1 MAVFNLLSSVAG
13 FVKVRFLIDKA
24 VIDNMVFRLHY
35 RITSA
40 ILFVCC
46 ILCTTN
52 SLIGDPIS
60 CIADSSLPGHVI
72 NTYCWITSTFT
83 LPHQQGKPVGT
94 HVAHPGVGTYV
105 EGENETRYHSYYQWV
120 PFMLFFQG
128 LLFYVPH
135 WIWKNWEEGKVRM
148 ISDGMRGSMI
158 CTKDDRRDRQS
169 RLVQYM
175 LDTLH
180 LHNTYAA
187 GYFMCEAL
195 NFINVVGNI
204 FFVDVFLGGAFL
216 KYGTDVVR
224 YSGLNQENRTDPMI
238 AVFPRVTKCT
248 FHKFGPSAIEVGVCH
263 KTVLHILHDI
273 LGYRK
278 TAACW
283 IPHTVSEVQQWQRYA
298 IAQDLLLDQYQK
310 EGTIQKH
317 DTLCVLAL
325 NILNEKIYIFLWFWF
340 IFLSVLSGLALL
352 YSTVIVVLPSIRET
366 ILKRRFRFGTP
377 AGVSAVVDKTQVGD
391 FLLLHLLGQNMNMVV
406 FGEILDE
413 LSRRLNDYM
422 HNNVPT
428 APSTMEM
435 SPIYPSKEKFPKE
448 TEA

>member
-1 MAVFNLLSSVAG
+1 MAVFNLLSSLAG

-40 ILFVCC
+40 ILFVCS
-46 ILCTTN
+46 ILCTTS
-52 SLIGDPIS
+52 SLIGDPIN
-60 CIADSSLPGHVI
+60 CITDGGVPGHVI

-83 LPHQQGKPVGT
+83 LPHQQGKPIGT
-94 HVAHPGVGTYV
+94 HVAHPGVGSYV
-105 EGENETRYHSYYQWV
+105 EGDNETRYHSYYQWV

-128 LLFYVPH
+128 LLFYIPH

-148 ISDGMRGSMI
+148 ISDGIRGSMI
-158 CTKDDRRDRQS
+158 GTKDDRHDRQG

-187 GYFMCEAL
+187 GYFFCEAL

-224 YSGLNQENRTDPMI
+224 YSGMDQENRTDPMI

-248 FHKFGPSAIEVGVCH
+248 FHKFGPS
-263 KTVLHILHDI
+263 
-273 LGYRK
+273 
-278 TAACW
+278 
-283 IPHTVSEVQQWQRYA
+283 
-298 IAQDLLLDQYQK
+298 
-310 EGTIQKH
+310 GTIQKH
-317 DTLCVLAL
+317 DALCVLAL
-325 NILNEKIYIFLWFWF
+325 NILNEKIFIFLWFWF

-377 AGVSAVVDKTQVGD
+377 AGVSTVVDKTQVGD
-391 FLLLHLLGQNMNMVV
+391 FLLLHLLGQNMNIVV

-428 APSTMEM
+428 APSTLEM
-435 SPIYPSKEKFPKE
+435 SPIYPSKDKFPKE

>member
-1 MAVFNLLSSVAG
+1 MAIFNLVSSVAG
-13 FVKVRFLIDKA
+13 FIKVRFLIDKA
-24 VIDNMVFRLHY
+24 VIDNMVFRFHY
-35 RITSA
+35 RITTA
-40 ILFVCC
+40 ILFVCS
-46 ILCTTN
+46 ILCTAN
-52 SLIGDPIS
+52 SLIGDPIN
-60 CIADSSLPGHVI
+60 CIADNSLPGHVI

-105 EGENETRYHSYYQWV
+105 EGENETRYHSYYQWI

-128 LLFYVPH
+128 LLFYIPH

-158 CTKDDRRDRQS
+158 GSKDDRRDRQG

-187 GYFMCEAL
+187 GYFLCEAL

-238 AVFPRVTKCT
+238 VVFPRVTKCT
-248 FHKFGPSAIEVGVCH
+248 FHKFGPSG
-263 KTVLHILHDI
+263 
-273 LGYRK
+273 
-278 TAACW
+278 
-283 IPHTVSEVQQWQRYA
+283 S
-298 IAQDLLLDQYQK
+298 
-310 EGTIQKH
+310 IQKH
-317 DTLCVLAL
+317 DALCVLAL
-325 NILNEKIYIFLWFWF
+325 NVLNEKIYIFLWFWF

-377 AGVSAVVDKTQVGD
+377 TGVSAVVDKTQVGD

-428 APSTMEM
+428 APSTLEM

>member
-248 FHKFGPSAIEVGVCH
+248 FHKFGPS
-263 KTVLHILHDI
+263 
-273 LGYRK
+273 
-278 TAACW
+278 
-283 IPHTVSEVQQWQRYA
+283 
-298 IAQDLLLDQYQK
+298 
-310 EGTIQKH
+310 GTIQKH

>member
-40 ILFVCC
+40 ILFVRC

-248 FHKFGPSAIEVGVCH
+248 FHKFGPS
-263 KTVLHILHDI
+263 
-273 LGYRK
+273 
-278 TAACW
+278 
-283 IPHTVSEVQQWQRYA
+283 
-298 IAQDLLLDQYQK
+298 
-310 EGTIQKH
+310 GTIQKH